1 MLITDYGVYNTD
13 IAIDTT
19 NTQLAQGFKCTRDVP
34 VGRVY
39 LYLTVTGTPGG
50 YLYIEIQEDSDGLP
64 NGEVIDNGTSNPV
77 LISGITT
84 GLTAIDFDVDARP
97 MLTGNETYHIV
108 VRTSTTYTADASNYV
123 SVGVDQ
129 DDPYYTKGAASEYAS
144 ATWGAISPA
153 AAFNFYVYTSSRT
166 SGFYSSLQQIEA
178 LTKSLTKSSSGKYTA
193 DTIPTITE
201 VVDFQDDVAE
211 MLDGLLK
218 GVGLEPPVSDASVS
232 IIRLH
237 ANNCV
242 AQQCE
247 MTQMTAGFRAENS
260 DTRAAAFRAVCN
272 TLVKDLAEGGIIT
285 ASIKAIETG
294 GTVSGAEAVSAGGI
308 YAEERD
314 EYAGD
319 ENIIQP
325 LFRVDMFR
333 H

>member
-1 MLITDYGVYNTD
+1 MLITSYSTYNTSV
-13 IAIDTT
+13 AIDAT
-19 NTQLAQGFKCTRDVP
+19 NTQLAQGFKSTRDIP

-39 LYLTVTGTPGG
+39 LHLAVTGDPGG
-50 YLYIEIQEDSDGLP
+50 YLYLEIQEDYDGLP
-64 NGEVIDNGTSNPV
+64 SGDVVENGTSNPI
-77 LISGITT
+77 LISEIVA

-108 VRTSTTYTADASNYV
+108 VRTSTTYTADAGNYV
-123 SVGVDQ
+123 SIGVDQ
-129 DDPYYTKGAASEYAS
+129 DDPYYTKGTASEYTS

-153 AAFNFYVYTSSRT
+153 AVFNFYMYTSSKT
-166 SGFYSSLQQIEA
+166 AGFYSSLQQIEA

-218 GVGLEPPVSDASVS
+218 GIGLEPPVSDASVA
-232 IIRLH
+232 IIRLY

-272 TLVKDLAEGGIIT
+272 TLVKDLAEGGSIT

-294 GTVSGAEAVSAGGI
+294 GTVSGAEAVSAGAI
-308 YAEERD
+308 LVEEREAYAED
-314 EYAGD
+314 ESF
-319 ENIIQP
+319 IQP
-325 LFRVDMFR
+325 LFKVDMFR